1 MTDTTP
7 RLIKKYPNRRLY
19 DTHTSSH
26 LTLADIR
33 QLVVDKNCLSG
44 GRCQERRG
52 PDAQH
57 LAASDSGSRKRR

>member
-1 MTDTTP
+1 MPTNQARRETPRMTDTTP

-33 QLVVDKNCLSG
+33 PVSYT
-44 GRCQERRG
+44 
-52 PDAQH
+52 H
-57 LAASDSGSRKRR
+57 LTLPTKA